1 MPRAPIFQDTPINYQ
16 LSLPQMTMEANARLY
31 NCARPLCHA
40 QAMICQPCDRGHIYC
55 SPSCSQQ
62 ARHANRKIAQRRYE
76 QSYKGRRTAA
86 LRQARFRKNQRLT
99 QLSKLQQESCSAK
112 KVTHHG
118 SAETAQSAS
127 LPDAPASHY
136 WLPEFRDFKRQK
148 KTTAQ
153 GRCCC
158 CGAWVKNFRLRI

>member
-99 QLSKLQQESCSAK
+99 QLSKLQQASCSAK
-112 KVTHHG
+112 K
-118 SAETAQSAS
+118 SNESWFRRNSSICFTARRPGFPLLVAGIS
-127 LPDAPASHY
+127 
-136 WLPEFRDFKRQK
+136 
-148 KTTAQ
+148 
-153 GRCCC
+153 
-158 CGAWVKNFRLRI
+158 